1 MRDHAPLL
9 FATPP
14 YERLQ
19 RDLCA
24 LTGWEQ
30 GQVEARQFP
39 DGERY
44 QRLVQDVDDRDVLL
58 LGGTISDTE
67 TLRLYDL
74 ACGIVKYGA
83 WSLTMIIPYFG
94 YSTMERAAKPGEV
107 VTAKVRARLLSS
119 IPSASESNRAVLM
132 DLHVSGMQHY
142 FEGDLRPIHVY
153 AKPVIIEAV
162 RDLGG
167 DDFVLACTDA
177 GRAKWVESLAND
189 MGVRPAFVFKRR
201 TSGEDTE
208 ITGISANVQG
218 RRVVLYD
225 DMIRTGSSLMNA
237 ARAYLEAGATSVSAI
252 ATHGVFPQDA
262 LDRLRHSGLFERIV
276 CTDTH
281 PRAREL
287 EGPALEVRSIAPVLA
302 RRLTTRD
309 NHT

>member
-1 MRDHAPLL
+1 
-9 FATPP
+9 
-14 YERLQ
+14 
-19 RDLCA
+19 
-24 LTGWEQ
+24 
-30 GQVEARQFP
+30 
-39 DGERY
+39 
-44 QRLVQDVDDRDVLL
+44 
-58 LGGTISDTE
+58 
-67 TLRLYDL
+67 
-74 ACGIVKYGA
+74 
-83 WSLTMIIPYFG
+83 
-94 YSTMERAAKPGEV
+94 MERAAKPGEV

-119 IPSASESNRAVLM
+119 IPSASESNRVVLM

-189 MGVRPAFVFKRR
+189 IGVRPAFVFKRR

-237 ARAYLEAGATSVSAI
+237 ARAYMEAGATSVSAI

-262 LDRLRHSGLFERIV
+262 LDRLRASGLFERIV

-287 EGPALEVRSIAPVLA
+287 EGPGLEVRSIAPVLA

-309 NHT
+309 NHS